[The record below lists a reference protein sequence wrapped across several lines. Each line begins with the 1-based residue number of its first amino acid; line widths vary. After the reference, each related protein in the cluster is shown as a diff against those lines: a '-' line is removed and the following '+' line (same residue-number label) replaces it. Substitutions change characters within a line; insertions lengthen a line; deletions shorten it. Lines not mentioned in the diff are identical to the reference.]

1 MSEENKYNIKVN
13 PRKPNKDDI
22 RQKMD
27 FEGAFKAYIHKAYRT
42 PWSRFQRHSS
52 KNRKVSMFVI
62 LTIVV
67 SVLVFLESEE
77 NETLKKEVPKQENIE
92 AIQID
97 SLKKN

>member
-1 MSEENKYNIKVN
+1 MNEENKYNIKVN

-27 FEGAFKAYIHKAYRT
+27 FEGAFKTYTHKAYRT
-42 PWSRFQRHSS
+42 PWYRFQRHSS

-77 NETLKKEVPKQENIE
+77 NETLKKEAPKQENIE